1 MLKNPNIFSKEK
13 NCLNKMFDTP
23 LHKLGYKYFIIRKLS
38 SNESSDIYIVQKSPA
53 ELYTLILF
61 NQGFEEK
68 NFAKQM
74 EIYSR
79 LGENNNPY
87 FFKYIS
93 NSKDELIVR
102 EKYIVLEFTGKDK
115 LKNYILSG
123 NFFSEKLAKIVIKKI
138 IDGISEMHSM
148 GIVHK
153 KITVD
158 NIFLDRFY
166 NFKIAGFECAEMVA
180 EKNKEKLFKKDILGL
195 GMILIQLLTGK
206 PEIKVIKDKLKLA
219 IKKRNFNT
227 FWKIIE
233 NQGEYNFTKE
243 LKDLVNQMLSGQIS
257 DISKLL
263 NHEWF
268 DKVQN
273 IDKKQYELY
282 EQFMINELK
291 KYEEGE
297 N

>member
-1 MLKNPNIFSKEK
+1 
-13 NCLNKMFDTP
+13 MFGTP

-38 SNESSDIYIVQKSPA
+38 SNETSDIYIVQKSPA

-68 NFAKQM
+68 NFTKQI

-123 NFFSEKLAKIVIKKI
+123 KFFSEKLAKIVVKKI

-166 NFKIAGFECAEMVA
+166 NFKIAGFEFAEIVG
-180 EKNKEKLFKKDILGL
+180 EKNKEKLFKKDIFGL
-195 GMILIQLLTGK
+195 GIILIQLLTGK
-206 PEIKVIKDKLKLA
+206 PEIKVIKDKIKLA
-219 IKKRNFNT
+219 IKKMNFNI

-297 N
+297 NDITA

>member
-1 MLKNPNIFSKEK
+1 
-13 NCLNKMFDTP
+13 
-23 LHKLGYKYFIIRKLS
+23 
-38 SNESSDIYIVQKSPA
+38 
-53 ELYTLILF
+53 
-61 NQGFEEK
+61 
-68 NFAKQM
+68 
-74 EIYSR
+74 
-79 LGENNNPY
+79 
-87 FFKYIS
+87 
-93 NSKDELIVR
+93 
-102 EKYIVLEFTGKDK
+102 
-115 LKNYILSG
+115 
-123 NFFSEKLAKIVIKKI
+123 
-138 IDGISEMHSM
+138 M

-166 NFKIAGFECAEMVA
+166 NFKIAGFECAEIVG
-180 EKNKEKLFKKDILGL
+180 ENNKEKLFKKDILGL

-206 PEIKVIKDKLKLA
+206 PEIKI